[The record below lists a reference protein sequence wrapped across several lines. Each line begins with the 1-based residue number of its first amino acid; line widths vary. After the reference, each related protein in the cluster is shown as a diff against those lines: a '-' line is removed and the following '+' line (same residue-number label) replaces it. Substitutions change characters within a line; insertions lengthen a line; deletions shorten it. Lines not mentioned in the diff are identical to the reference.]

1 MTRRLGHLAGAAGFP
16 PPDRDVEITSVTD
29 DSRLV
34 ERGTLFVAHRG
45 VHADGHDFIED
56 AVSRGA
62 TAVVAER
69 PVSVGVPLW
78 IVPDGRAALAV
89 WAAAFYG
96 HPTRDLLTIGVTGT
110 NGKTSVCHFVAHLLG
125 DEDTAVLS
133 TVANFARGLRA
144 LTTPPSPI
152 VQRFAREALDAGCRT
167 LVVEASSI
175 GLEQRRLDGIDF
187 QVAVFTNLT
196 RDHLDLHGTMAAYG
210 EAKALLF
217 RALAPSGCGVL
228 NADDAFSEAL
238 RAACRSRTLTYGLQ
252 PDADLAGEL
261 RAEDRYGI
269 NLRLRW
275 HDERAD
281 VALPLHGRHGAS
293 NALAACGAALAAG
306 RPFATL
312 VDRLETL
319 PAVPGR
325 WQAFARDD
333 GIDAVVD
340 FAHTP
345 DGLEQVLVSL
355 RRLYPTV
362 SVVFGCA
369 GGSDRGKRAQMGEI
383 AGRHA
388 DLVVLTTDNP
398 KQEDPADIA
407 GDIAAGAARTQAH
420 SLRILDR
427 TEAIG
432 AAVAKTPVG
441 GAVLLAGK
449 GHETYQIVRG
459 AFVPHSDVAALDA
472 LGFHPLAA
480 PAPRRV
486 P

>member
-1 MTRRLGHLAGAAGFP
+1 VTRRLSHLAEAAGFP

-34 ERGTLFVAHRG
+34 ERGTLFVAHQG
-45 VHADGHDFIED
+45 VHADGHDFIVD

-62 TAVVAER
+62 SAVVAER
-69 PVSVGVPLW
+69 PVTVGVPLW
-78 IVPDGRAALAV
+78 IAPDGRAALAV
-89 WAAAFYG
+89 WAGAFYG

-110 NGKTSVCHFVAHLLG
+110 NGKTSVCHFIAHLLG
-125 DEDTAVLS
+125 DGDTAVLS

-167 LVVEASSI
+167 LVVEASSV
-175 GLEQRRLDGIDF
+175 GLEQHRLDGISF
-187 QVAVFTNLT
+187 QVGVFTNLT

-210 EAKALLF
+210 EAKAILF

-228 NADDAFSEAL
+228 NADDAFSETL
-238 RAACRSRTLTYGLQ
+238 HSVCRSRTLTYGLQ
-252 PDADLAGEL
+252 PSADLAGEL
-261 RAEDRYGI
+261 RAEDRYG
-269 NLRLRW
+269 LVLHLEWR
-275 HDERAD
+275 DECAD
-281 VALPLHGRHGAS
+281 VVLPLHGRHGAS

-306 RPFATL
+306 RPFAAL

-345 DGLEQVLVSL
+345 DGLEQVLISL
-355 RRLYPTV
+355 RRLYPTL

-369 GGSDRGKRAQMGEI
+369 GGSDRGKRATMGEI

-388 DLVVLTTDNP
+388 HLVILTTDNP

-407 GDIAAGAARTQAH
+407 EDIAAGVARTHAH

-432 AAVAKTPVG
+432 VAVAKTSVG

-459 AFVPHSDVAALDA
+459 AFVPHSDVAALEA
-472 LGFHPLAA
+472 LGFRPLVA
-480 PAPRRV
+480 PTPKRTR
-486 P
+486 

>member
-1 MTRRLGHLAGAAGFP
+1 VTRRLSRLADGAGFP

-34 ERGTLFVAHRG
+34 ERGTLFVAHQG

-62 TAVVAER
+62 SALVAER
-69 PVSVGVPLW
+69 SVSVDVPLW

-89 WAAAFYG
+89 LAAAFYG
-96 HPTRDLLTIGVTGT
+96 FPTRDLLTIGVTGT
-110 NGKTSVCHFVAHLLG
+110 NGKTSVCHFIAHLLG
-125 DEDTAVLS
+125 DDDTAVLS

-167 LVVEASSI
+167 LVVEASSV
-175 GLEQRRLDGIDF
+175 GLEQHRLDGIGF

-217 RALAPSGCGVL
+217 RALVPSGCGVL
-228 NADDAFSEAL
+228 NADDAFSETL
-238 RAACRSRTLTYGLQ
+238 RAACPSRTLTYGLQ
-252 PDADLAGEL
+252 PGAELAGDL

-269 NLRLRW
+269 ALRLRW
-275 HDERAD
+275 RGECAE
-281 VALPLHGRHGAS
+281 VTLPLHGRHSAS
-293 NALAACGAALAAG
+293 NALAACGAALAAE
-306 RPFATL
+306 RPFAAL

-345 DGLEQVLVSL
+345 DGLEQVLISL
-355 RRLYPTV
+355 RRLYPAL

-388 DLVVLTTDNP
+388 NLVILTTDNP
-398 KQEDPADIA
+398 KQEDPAGIADDIA
-407 GDIAAGAARTQAH
+407 SGVTGTQAH

-432 AAVAKTPVG
+432 VAVARTPVG

-459 AFVPHSDVAALDA
+459 AFVPHSDVAALEA

-480 PAPRRV
+480 PAPRRAR
-486 P
+486 

>member
-1 MTRRLGHLAGAAGFP
+1 MTRRLSHLADAAGFP
-16 PPDRDVEITSVTD
+16 LPDRDVEITSVTD

-45 VHADGHDFIED
+45 VHDDGHDFIED

-62 TAVVAER
+62 LAVVAER

-78 IVPDGRAALAV
+78 IVPDGRAALAA
-89 WAAAFYG
+89 WAGALYG
-96 HPTRDLLTIGVTGT
+96 HPTRDLVTIGVTGT
-110 NGKTSVCHFVAHLLG
+110 NGKTSVCHFIAHLLG
-125 DEDTAVLS
+125 NEDTAVLS

-175 GLEQRRLDGIDF
+175 GLEQRRLDGISF

-210 EAKALLF
+210 EAKAVLF
-217 RALAPSGCGVL
+217 RALDPSGCGVL
-228 NADDAFSEAL
+228 NADDVFSETL
-238 RAACRSRTLTYGLQ
+238 RAACPSRTLTYGLQ

-261 RAEDRYGI
+261 LAEDRHGI
-269 NLRLRW
+269 TLRLRW
-275 HDERAD
+275 RDERAD
-281 VALPLHGRHGAS
+281 IALPLHGRHGAS

-306 RPFATL
+306 RPFAAL
-312 VDRLETL
+312 ADRLETL
-319 PAVPGR
+319 PAVLGR

-345 DGLEQVLVSL
+345 DGLEQVLASL
-355 RRLYPTV
+355 RRLYPTL

-398 KQEDPADIA
+398 KQEDPADIVN
-407 GDIAAGAARTQAH
+407 DIAAGVARTHAH

-432 AAVAKTPVG
+432 AAIARTPPG

-459 AFVPHSDVAALDA
+459 AFVPHSDVATLEA
-472 LGFHPLAA
+472 LGFRPLAA
-480 PAPRRV
+480 PAPRRT